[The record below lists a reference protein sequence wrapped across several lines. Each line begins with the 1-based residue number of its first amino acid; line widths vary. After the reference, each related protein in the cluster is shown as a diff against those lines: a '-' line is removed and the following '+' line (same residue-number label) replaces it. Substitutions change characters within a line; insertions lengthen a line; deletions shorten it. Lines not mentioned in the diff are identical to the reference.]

1 MTFRLKFDRWVS
13 VRCASRWA
21 WRGRGR
27 HTTVL
32 PEEVEMT
39 LFGDEREWKRLQA
52 IRVVG
57 IPFICRI
64 IKQIVRQVAYGTS
77 EMKPS
82 ESWDTLHCHGLLWPR
97 KQCMNSTKLWHDVTK
112 SQFIGPGWQRRTDSF
127 ALSNSPKEI
136 AALKMVMKAY

>member
-1 MTFRLKFDRWVS
+1 
-13 VRCASRWA
+13 
-21 WRGRGR
+21 
-27 HTTVL
+27 
-32 PEEVEMT
+32 MT

-82 ESWDTLHCHGLLWPR
+82 ES
-97 KQCMNSTKLWHDVTK
+97 
-112 SQFIGPGWQRRTDSF
+112 
-127 ALSNSPKEI
+127 
-136 AALKMVMKAY
+136 